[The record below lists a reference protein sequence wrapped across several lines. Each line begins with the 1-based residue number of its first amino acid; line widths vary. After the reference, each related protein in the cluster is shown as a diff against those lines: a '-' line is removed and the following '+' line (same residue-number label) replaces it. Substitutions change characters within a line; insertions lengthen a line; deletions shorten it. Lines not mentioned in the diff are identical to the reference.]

1 MASFR
6 EALLLL
12 VLTASSLLAFELRG
26 RVPFTSDQ
34 SVVALMAEEIRE
46 RGVHPIFYYGAE
58 YAGTLETH
66 YVAAVFSLFGASPR
80 VFRGA
85 MTVLLVL
92 VTFAVSAVART
103 AFGARAGLFAGLY
116 LAVGPSFFFEK
127 GSASDGAYTS
137 LLLLSATSLW
147 LALLVEGRFAE
158 SRPASALLLGL
169 GLSLG
174 LAWWVHSP
182 SVFLAPVVA
191 AAALVGTTRR
201 WLSVRTVGLLS
212 LGFLVG
218 SAPWWV
224 RNLETGMG
232 SLRSAEMA
240 PSSVGRLASQ
250 AASLFRDGWSR
261 VLGGGS
267 AGSSEATFPYAP
279 VLAIGLLA
287 LLVAFG
293 CWCAVRGSSPPVR
306 LGALVCV
313 VALASLS
320 ALCLA
325 VARTDF
331 SEPRYLFAAYAAVA
345 PLVGG
350 LLSQVWRWPAVR
362 VLLIATIAALNLGS
376 QARAPLMKHHD
387 AATPFY
393 GEFDL
398 AAVIERLEMLGV
410 RHLYTSYWFA
420 YRIAFLSEGK
430 VSVTPFGSGLN
441 GFTRVP
447 WLKAAVDG
455 SAAPAF
461 LLTGD
466 DRQDFHAFL
475 ASHGFEAR
483 REALEGFALFTDL
496 PPEALR
502 LTRFCQCIPATVR
515 PGDVVLVDA
524 TGAERLAVGGMAPFR
539 VTLRNNRKRPL
550 STNVSLSY
558 HWLREDGSVVLWDG
572 ERASPIHWPVAGAQ
586 SVVEIGVRAN
596 VPPGTYALTFDLVD
610 EGVAWLGAGGSPLVR
625 RIVVEP
631 APR

>member
-1 MASFR
+1 MVSFR
-6 EALLLL
+6 EALALL
-12 VLTASSLLAFELRG
+12 VLTASSLLVFELRG
-26 RVPFTSDQ
+26 REPFTSDQ
-34 SVVALMAEEIRE
+34 SVVALMAQEINE

-85 MTVLLVL
+85 MTALLVL
-92 VTFAVSAVART
+92 VTFAVAAVART
-103 AFGARAGLFAGLY
+103 AFGARAGLWAGLY

-137 LLLLSATSLW
+137 LLLLSAISLW
-147 LALLVEGRFAE
+147 LVLLAEGRFAE
-158 SRPASALLLGL
+158 TRSASALLLAL

-182 SVFLAPVVA
+182 SAFLAPVVA
-191 AAALVGTTRR
+191 TAALVGTTRR
-201 WLSVRTVGLLS
+201 WFSVRTVGLLS
-212 LGFLVG
+212 LGFLMG

-224 RNLETGMG
+224 RNFETGMG

-267 AGSSEATFPYAP
+267 AGSSEATFPFAP

-287 LLVAFG
+287 LLVVFG
-293 CWCAVRGSSPPVR
+293 CWCAVRSSSSAAR
-306 LGALVCV
+306 LGAAVCV
-313 VALASLS
+313 VALFSLS

-350 LLSQVWRWPAVR
+350 LLSQIWRWPTAR
-362 VLLIATIAALNLGS
+362 GLLIATIAALNLGS

-387 AATPFY
+387 ASNPLY
-393 GEFDL
+393 GEYNL
-398 AAVIERLEMLGV
+398 GPVIERLEMRGV
-410 RHLYTSYWFA
+410 RHLYASYWFA
-420 YRIAFLSEGK
+420 YRIAFLSEHK
-430 VSVTPFGSGLN
+430 VLATPFGSGLN

-447 WLKAAVDG
+447 WLKAAVDQ
-455 SAAPAF
+455 SASPAL

-466 DRQDFHAFL
+466 DRQDLHAFL
-475 ASHGFEAR
+475 ASHGFAAR
-483 REALEGFALFTDL
+483 REPFEGFALFTDL

-502 LTRFCQCIPATVR
+502 VIRACNCIPATVR
-515 PGDVVLVDA
+515 PGSVVLEDA
-524 TGAERLAVGGMAPFR
+524 TGPERLATGSVARFR
-539 VTLRNNRKRPL
+539 VTLRNNLKRPL

-572 ERASPIHWPVAGAQ
+572 ERAAPIHWPVAGAQ

-596 VPPGTYALTFDLVD
+596 VPPGSYGLAFDLVD
-610 EGVAWLGAGGSPLVR
+610 EGIVWLGAGGPRVR

-631 APR
+631 GPP